1 MRDDRHLKGGLDADL
16 AGGLA
21 SYTWAEATGTISLS
35 PAAQSLYGGISPQ
48 LETDAYLG
56 LIHPADRP
64 RVTTESA
71 ALLRCGTN
79 YSREFRIQQPDGAV
93 RVFHDTGTVLRDSD
107 GRGIALHGVQFDVS
121 FHRQDLLDE
130 YTEEEDTATAL
141 YEYDVA
147 KGHSWWSAAA
157 FRLFK
162 IDPVSAVSPEAVA
175 KRCVHPEDQPRVIE
189 SIDQFRRS
197 TDTHEMTFRVVD
209 DDGGVRWILDRGR
222 SFGPLD
228 PKTGLARII
237 RGSLIDV
244 TAFKTAE
251 DRARSYD
258 HVLSDL
264 IEKSPFGVYVL
275 DDALK
280 IVMASKAAHAAFA
293 GIHPV
298 IGCALL
304 DALMIQWPEDM
315 ARDIYAKFEHTLR
328 TGEPYDAPAFVN
340 TRQDNERVES
350 YDWQLARTVL
360 PDGRF
365 GVVCH
370 FYDLSER
377 EAQEAALRDA
387 TERLE
392 MAYEAS
398 GMAAWDL
405 DMITGEAV
413 WTDKMFTLLGVDPG
427 TPSTADTFYGA
438 MHPDD
443 REATS
448 AALDAA
454 VSGGTT
460 FDIDFRIIRPDGEV
474 RYLAGCGR
482 VVDWQDDKTPARMIG
497 VNFDVTERRQN
508 ARQLRASENRLRLV
522 LDNSIAFTG
531 LLDLEGTLI
540 EANRPALDAAG
551 IAREDVLGR
560 PFWEADWWNYD
571 AEIAEQLKTAIRAA
585 ANGEV
590 QRYDVPVRMMGD
602 TLMTIDF
609 MLAPIRNDAGE
620 IALLVASAFDITDRT
635 ETTERIRILMQEINH
650 RSKNLLTLVDII
662 ARQTARTYP
671 DDFIPRFNTRLRG
684 LSSAQD
690 LLVRDMRDGAHV
702 DELIESQL
710 AHFEHFGSGRLKM
723 KGPEV
728 FIPSGNA
735 QAVGMVFHELST
747 NASKYG
753 ALSNET
759 GHVTLNWSV
768 EETPDGENALIF
780 DWSEH
785 NGPPV
790 VEPSRK
796 GFGSFVITSMV
807 ADTMAADV
815 DVDFT
820 PSGFRW
826 RAVCRAGFRAHT
838 PDISPV

>member
-1 MRDDRHLKGGLDADL
+1 MRHDEDLKGGLSAVL
-16 AGGLA
+16 ASSLA
-21 SYTWAEATGTISLS
+21 SYTWAEDSGTISLS
-35 PAAQSLYGGISPQ
+35 PAAQSLYGGVSPT
-48 LETDAYLG
+48 LTTGAYLG
-56 LIHPADRP
+56 LIHAEDRP
-64 RVTTESA
+64 RIMADRA
-71 ALLRCGTN
+71 ALLGN
-79 YSREFRIQQPDGAV
+79 GSDYSREFRIQQSDGTV
-93 RVFHDTGTVLRDSD
+93 RVIHDTGTVERDAN
-107 GRGIALHGVQFDVS
+107 GQGIALHGVQFDVS
-121 FHRQDLLDE
+121 CHRQDLLYEHADE
-130 YTEEEDTATAL
+130 GDTATAL
-141 YEYDVA
+141 YEYDIA
-147 KGHSWWSAAA
+147 KGISWWSAAA
-157 FRLFK
+157 FRLFG
-162 IDPVSAVSPEAVA
+162 IDPVSAVSPESVT
-175 KRCVHPEDQPRVIE
+175 KRRVHPEDQPWVIE
-189 SIDQFRRS
+189 SIDRFRRRI
-197 TDTHEMTFRVVD
+197 DTHEMTFRVID
-209 DDGGVRWILDRGR
+209 DDGGVRWIMDRGR

-228 PKTGLARII
+228 PNTGLARIV
-237 RGSLIDV
+237 RGSLVDV
-244 TAFKTAE
+244 TALKLAE
-251 DRARSYD
+251 ERVRSFN

-275 DDALK
+275 DDELE
-280 IVMASKAAHAAFA
+280 IVMASKAAHEAFA
-293 GIHPV
+293 GIDPL
-298 IGCALL
+298 IGCSIWDALL
-304 DALMIQWPEDM
+304 MQWPEDM
-315 ARDIYAKFEHTLR
+315 ARDIYAKFEHTLK
-328 TGEPYDAPAFVN
+328 TGEPYDAPNFVN
-340 TRQDNERVES
+340 TREDIDRVES
-350 YDWQLARTVL
+350 YDWQLARTIL

-377 EAQEAALRDA
+377 EAQEAALRDV

-392 MAYEAS
+392 MAYETA

-405 DMITGEAV
+405 DLTTGEAV
-413 WTDKMFTLLGVDPG
+413 WTDRMFALLGVDPD
-427 TPSTADTFYGA
+427 TPSTADAFFA
-438 MHPDD
+438 SMHPDD
-443 REATS
+443 RDATS
-448 AALDAA
+448 DALDAA
-454 VSGGTT
+454 VSAGAT
-460 FDIDFRIIRPDGEV
+460 FDTDFRIIRPDGEI
-474 RYLAGCGR
+474 RYLAACGR
-482 VVDWQDDKTPARMIG
+482 VVDWKDEETAARMIG
-497 VNFDVTERRQN
+497 VIYDVTERRQN
-508 ARQLRASENRLRLV
+508 ARQLRASENRLRMV

-551 IAREDVLGR
+551 IDREDVLGQ
-560 PFWEADWWNYD
+560 PFWEAGWWNYD
-571 AEIAEQLKTAIRAA
+571 PKVVEKLRTAIRNAVK
-585 ANGEV
+585 GEV

-609 MLAPIRNDAGE
+609 MLAPVRNDKGE
-620 IALLVASAFDITDRT
+620 VALLVASAFDITERT

-710 AHFEHFGSGRLKM
+710 AHFEHFGSGRLHL

-753 ALSNET
+753 ALSNEE
-759 GHVTLNWSV
+759 GHVTLNWNV
-768 EETPDGENALIF
+768 EKTPEGAKALIF
-780 DWSEH
+780 DWTEH

-790 VEPSRK
+790 VEPSRQ

-820 PSGFRW
+820 PTGFRW
-826 RAVCRAGFRAHT
+826 RAVCRDGFQVDPAEGPT
-838 PDISPV
+838 I